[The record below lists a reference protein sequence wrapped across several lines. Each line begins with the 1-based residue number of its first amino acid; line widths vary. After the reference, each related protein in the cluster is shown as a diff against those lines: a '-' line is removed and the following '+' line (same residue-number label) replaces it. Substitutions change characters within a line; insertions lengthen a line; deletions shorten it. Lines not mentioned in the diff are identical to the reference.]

1 MIFLQNLFRCP
12 TPARLTRVEKSLLQ
26 AHFHSVNYCQYNII
40 DPRTLIYL
48 PSSISTIYYRTRFK

>member
-12 TPARLTRVEKSLLQ
+12 TPTCTLLYADFPPASMLGPLTRVEKSLLQ

-40 DPRTLIYL
+40 DPRT
-48 PSSISTIYYRTRFK
+48 